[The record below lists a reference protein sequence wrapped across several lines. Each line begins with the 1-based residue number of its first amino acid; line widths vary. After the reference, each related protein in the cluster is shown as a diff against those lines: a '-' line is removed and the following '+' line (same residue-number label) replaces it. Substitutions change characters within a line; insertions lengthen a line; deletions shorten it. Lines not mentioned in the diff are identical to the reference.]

1 MQPSHTNR
9 ICIQNGQ
16 VIDPRNGRN
25 TRQDIFIEN
34 DAIVAIGT
42 APANF
47 DAQETL
53 DASGKLVLPG
63 LIDLSAFL
71 AEPGYGH
78 KGNIASETKA
88 ASRSGITTLCCTP
101 DTKPVIDSPAV
112 ANLIKEKNRTAGHC
126 HVLPIGALTQ
136 NLEGEQLANMY
147 GLKDAGCIAL
157 SNLLRPMANAR
168 VVRQCFRYAATY
180 DILVFINAQD
190 HALADGGCMHEGAT
204 STRMGLSGIPESAET
219 LAIAQYLL
227 LIEDTG
233 VKAHFSQITTARGLQ
248 MIREARQRGLKITA
262 DVAIANL
269 CFHEGDVNGYNSLMH
284 VQPPLRSQSDR
295 AALLA
300 GVNEGLLA
308 ICSHHRPHEV
318 AAKMAPFSASESGMS
333 TLDTFAAVIFSL
345 IKRGELQ
352 QEAAIAA
359 VTALPAAILG
369 LDVGGLTIGETADIC
384 VFEPSERWQVSAAD
398 LQSRGKNNPW
408 LGDTLTGR
416 VSHTLCGGRL
426 VYSR

>member
-1 MQPSHTNR
+1 MQPSKPNR
-9 ICIQNGQ
+9 ISIKNGQ
-16 VIDPRNGRN
+16 VFTAGQGFAQRDV
-25 TRQDIFIEN
+25 FIEN
-34 DAIVAIGT
+34 DAIVAVGT
-42 APANF
+42 APAHF
-47 DAQETL
+47 DAQEVI
-53 DASGKLVLPG
+53 DAAGQLVLPG

-112 ANLIKEKNRTAGHC
+112 ANLIKEKNRAAGHC

-168 VVRQCFRYAATY
+168 VARQCFRYAATY

-190 HALADGGCMHEGAT
+190 YALADGGCMHEGAT

-248 MIREARQRGLKITA
+248 MIREARQRGLKVSA
-262 DVAIANL
+262 DVALANL
-269 CFHEGDVNGYNSLMH
+269 CFQASDVNGYNSMMH
-284 VQPPLRSQSDR
+284 VQPPLRSEADR

-318 AAKMAPFSASESGMS
+318 AAKMAPFAASESGMS
-333 TLDTFAAVIFSL
+333 TLDTFSAVIFTL
-345 IKRGELQ
+345 IARGDLQ
-352 QEAAIAA
+352 RDAAIAA
-359 VTALPAAILG
+359 VTSLPAAILG
-369 LDVGGLTIGETADIC
+369 LEAGAVNNGGSADIC
-384 VFEPSERWQVSAAD
+384 IFNPEEKWQVSAQD
-398 LQSRGKNNPW
+398 LQSKGKNNPW
-408 LGDTLTGR
+408 LGDTLSGR
-416 VSHTLCGGRL
+416 VSHTLCAGRL

>member
-1 MQPSHTNR
+1 MQQSKPNR
-9 ICIQNGQ
+9 ICIENGQ
-16 VIDPRNGRN
+16 LLDPRNGRN
-25 TRQDIFIEN
+25 GVQNLYIEN

-47 DAQETL
+47 SAQETL
-53 DASGKLVLPG
+53 DASGQLVIPG

-71 AEPGYGH
+71 AEPGFGH

-112 ANLIKEKNRTAGHC
+112 ANLIKEKNRSAGNC

-136 NLEGEQLANMY
+136 NLDGEQLANMY

-168 VVRQCFRYAATY
+168 VARQCFRYAATY

-204 STRMGLSGIPESAET
+204 STRMGLSGIPETAET
-219 LAIAQYLL
+219 VAIAQYLL

-233 VKAHFSQITTARGLQ
+233 VRAHFSQITTARGLH
-248 MIREARQRGLKITA
+248 MIREARQRGLKVSA

-295 AALLA
+295 DALLA

-308 ICSHHRPHEV
+308 ICSQHRPHEV

-333 TLDTFAAVIFSL
+333 TLDTFAGVLFSL
-345 IKRGELQ
+345 IKRGQLQ
-352 QEAAIAA
+352 RDAAIAA
-359 VTALPAAILG
+359 VTALPAQILG
-369 LDVGGLTIGETADIC
+369 LESGALDIGGQADIC
-384 VFEPSERWQVSAAD
+384 VIAAGENWQVSTAD
-398 LQSRGKNNPW
+398 LKSKGKNNPW

-416 VSHTLCGGRL
+416 VNHTLCSGRI